1 VEDRLRQI
9 WMKRGPIAIALW
21 PLAMLYGALVALRR
35 VFFSL
40 GLHSIHR
47 AGARVIVVGNVV
59 VGGAGKTPTT
69 IGLAKHLG
77 GRGFRVG
84 IVSRGYGRESM
95 ECVEVR
101 QDSSTADA
109 GDEPLLLQRATGV
122 PVFVSRS
129 RSVAAHALLTKYPDT
144 QIILCD
150 DGLQHLQLFRD
161 LEVCVFDARATG
173 NGWLLPAGPLREPWP
188 RKFCARAGQS
198 PLTSL
203 VLQTSGNPSVG
214 GFQAQRHL
222 ADFALRSDGSRIS
235 FAELLASTPS
245 CGPYVAV
252 AGIAQPE
259 VFFALLRATGIPLV
273 DTIALSDHYDFHS
286 FSRPL
291 DGRCS
296 LICTEK
302 DASKL
307 WVMDPTALAIP
318 LVQVE
323 EPAFYAAIDAQVDHW
338 ATARLSSAHG
348 YETS

>member
-1 VEDRLRQI
+1 
-9 WMKRGPIAIALW
+9 
-21 PLAMLYGALVALRR
+21 LYGTLVVLRR
-35 VFFSL
+35 HFFQL
-40 GLHSIHR
+40 GLRTIYR
-47 AGARVIVVGNVV
+47 AGVRVIVVGNVV
-59 VGGAGKTPTT
+59 AGGAGKTPTT
-69 IGLAKHLG
+69 IGLARHLSS
-77 GRGFRVG
+77 RGFLVA
-84 IVSRGYGRESM
+84 IVSRGYGRHGM
-95 ECVEVR
+95 ECLEV
-101 QDSSTADA
+101 QKDSLPADV

-122 PVFVSRS
+122 PVFVNKSRS
-129 RSVAAHALLTKYPDT
+129 AAAHALLTKYPET

-173 NGWLLPAGPLREPWP
+173 NGLLLPAGPLREPWP
-188 RKFCARAGQS
+188 RKFCTRAGQS
-198 PLTSL
+198 PLASL
-203 VLQTSGNPSVG
+203 VLQTSGNPSIG
-214 GFQAQRHL
+214 GFQAQRYL

-245 CGPYVAV
+245 RGPYVAV

-259 VFFALLRATGIPLV
+259 AFFAMLRATGMALS

-302 DASKL
+302 DATKL
-307 WVMDPTALAIP
+307 WAIDPTALAIP
-318 LVQVE
+318 LVQVA
-323 EPAFYAAIDAQVDHW
+323 EPAFYTAIDAQVDHW
-338 ATARLSSAHG
+338 TAAKLSSTHG